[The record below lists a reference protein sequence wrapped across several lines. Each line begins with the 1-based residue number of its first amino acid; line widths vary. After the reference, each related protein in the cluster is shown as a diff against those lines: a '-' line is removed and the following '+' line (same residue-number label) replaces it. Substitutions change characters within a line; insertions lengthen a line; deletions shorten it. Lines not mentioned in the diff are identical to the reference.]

1 MTLSELLRIE
11 LFEVSG
17 TQITVSSLVIFAVVV
32 LLSMIM
38 SSLLQRVVRRALHK
52 TGWIEPGTVSTVLRL
67 QHYGVI
73 LVGLGIAV
81 QTIGI
86 SLASLFAAGAVVAVA
101 VGFAL
106 QNVLQNFVSGVI
118 LLAERSIAEGD
129 VLEVEGEQVI
139 VERLGAR
146 ATVARTRD
154 DNQII
159 MPNSVLVQS
168 SVTNLT
174 LADTLHRIRTR
185 VGVSY
190 GSDMAEVEQT
200 LLEAAG
206 DLADTAPEKEP
217 IALLLDFGDS
227 SVVWELS
234 VWIDD
239 PWAARVTRSDLN
251 KAIWTHFQRAGIV
264 IAFPQL
270 DVHLDHSLRR
280 DPARGGGEPGMGQNL
295 RT

>member
-1 MTLSELLRIE
+1 MTLSEFLRIQ

-17 TQITVSSLVIFAVVV
+17 TQITVSSLVTFTVIV
-32 LLSMIM
+32 LLSLVV
-38 SSLLQRVVRRALHK
+38 SSLVRRVARRALGRM
-52 TGWIEPGTVSTVLRL
+52 GWMEAGTISTILRL
-67 QHYGVI
+67 LHYGVVI
-73 LVGLGIAV
+73 VGLAV
-81 QTIGI
+81 AAQTIGI

-118 LLAERSIAEGD
+118 LLAERSITESD
-129 VLEVEGEQVI
+129 VLEVDGEQVV

-154 DNQII
+154 DDQII
-159 MPNSVLVQS
+159 IPNSVLVQS

-174 LADTLHRIRTR
+174 LADSLHRIRAR

-190 GSDMAEVEQT
+190 GSDMARVEEV
-200 LLEAAG
+200 LLRAAG
-206 DLADTAPEKEP
+206 DLKNAMAAKEP
-217 IALLLDFGDS
+217 VALLLEFADS

-251 KAIWTHFQRAGIV
+251 KAIWAHFQRAGIV

-270 DVHLDHSLRR
+270 DVHLTSAEKTTPPDSSSTTTG
-280 DPARGGGEPGMGQNL
+280 A
-295 RT
+295 

>member
-1 MTLSELLRIE
+1 MTFSEFLRIQ

-17 TQITVSSLVIFAVVV
+17 TQITVASLVTFIVIVLVSLVVSSLV
-32 LLSMIM
+32 
-38 SSLLQRVVRRALHK
+38 QRVARRTLRRS
-52 TGWIEPGTVSTVLRL
+52 GWVEPGTISTILRL
-67 QHYGVI
+67 LHYGVVI
-73 LVGLGIAV
+73 VGLAV
-81 QTIGI
+81 AAQVIGI

-101 VGFAL
+101 IGFAL

-118 LLAERSIAEGD
+118 LLAERSITESD
-129 VLEVEGEQVI
+129 VLEVDGEQVV

-146 ATVARTRD
+146 ATVARNRD
-154 DNQII
+154 DDQII
-159 MPNSVLVQS
+159 IPNSVLVQS

-174 LADTLHRIRTR
+174 LADNLHRIRTR

-190 GSDMAEVEQT
+190 GSDMARVEEV
-200 LLEAAG
+200 LLEAAR
-206 DLADTAPEKEP
+206 DLKDTAAAKEP
-217 IALLLDFGDS
+217 VALLLEFADS

-251 KAIWTHFQRAGIV
+251 KSIWAHFQRAGIV

-270 DVHLDHSLRR
+270 DVHL
-280 DPARGGGEPGMGQNL
+280 PATSRGDRPDVSNPVDA
-295 RT
+295 T